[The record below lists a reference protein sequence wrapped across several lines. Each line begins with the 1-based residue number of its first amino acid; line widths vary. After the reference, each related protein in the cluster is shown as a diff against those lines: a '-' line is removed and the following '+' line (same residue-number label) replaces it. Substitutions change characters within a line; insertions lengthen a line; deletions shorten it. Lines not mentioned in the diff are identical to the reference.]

1 MLERRVEPR
10 ADVKGDSLLKSSD
23 KAVSLGAVRQARY
36 RGYGFANRPVW
47 VIPSK
52 FCSIWTGNSVC
63 RAAMKYFGPILQLN
77 LTILSPENSKP
88 FAQLK
93 RTVHFCLR
101 LLENYGEG

>member
-1 MLERRVEPR
+1 
-10 ADVKGDSLLKSSD
+10 
-23 KAVSLGAVRQARY
+23 
-36 RGYGFANRPVW
+36 
-47 VIPSK
+47 
-52 FCSIWTGNSVC
+52 
-63 RAAMKYFGPILQLN
+63 MKYFGPILQLN